1 MEMSQDS
8 AMSDGEAD
16 MLISDLPGPSPLIAP
31 TGLSPAG
38 ALALARARDAKGKYG
53 SGSGYATALV
63 LLCLG
68 LAVLQQRTHELHVST
83 LEERIHILEA
93 TATATQPQANESASA
108 AQDPEHQIVDM
119 LASMERSEQVRH
131 LDILKVLNRIAKAV
145 NSI

>member
-1 MEMSQDS
+1 MAYQRGGLVT
-8 AMSDGEAD
+8 DGEAD
-16 MLISDLPGPSPLIAP
+16 RLISGDDDEAAKVAP
-31 TGLSPAG
+31 AAG
-38 ALALARARDAKGKYG
+38 ATKNALALARARDAKGKYG

-93 TATATQPQANESASA
+93 KATQPQAREGASA

-131 LDILKVLNRIAKAV
+131 LDILKVLNRIVRAV
-145 NSI
+145 NNV

>member
-1 MEMSQDS
+1 
-8 AMSDGEAD
+8 MSDGEAD
-16 MLISDLPGPSPLIAP
+16 RLIQDEDEDEDVAQV
-31 TGLSPAG
+31 SPAAG
-38 ALALARARDAKGKYG
+38 ATKNAAALGCARNAKGKFG

-63 LLCLG
+63 FLGLG

-93 TATATQPQANESASA
+93 KATQPQAREGASA

-131 LDILKVLNRIAKAV
+131 LDILKVLNRIV
-145 NSI
+145 RNGQ